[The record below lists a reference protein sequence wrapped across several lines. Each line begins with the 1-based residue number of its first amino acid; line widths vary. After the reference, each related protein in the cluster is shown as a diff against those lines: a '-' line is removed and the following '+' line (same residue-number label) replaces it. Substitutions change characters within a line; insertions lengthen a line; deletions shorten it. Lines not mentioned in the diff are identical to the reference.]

1 MYRPHPGHAPTKG
14 PAMRRN
20 VVVVTALALVLLAAP
35 TAHADVDVE
44 RAIDVYTRY
53 FNIRDRLLACE
64 QDRVVPY
71 LSAGQRRACRTL
83 RRRYTL
89 YAFYSESWDY
99 HFHCNTRR
107 CVETPERMPAANKP
121 IPRGARVY
129 R

>member
-1 MYRPHPGHAPTKG
+1 
-14 PAMRRN
+14 MRRIA
-20 VVVVTALALVLLAAP
+20 TLFAAFAFALVLIAAP
-35 TAHADVDVE
+35 AAQADADVD
-44 RAIDVYTRY
+44 RAIEVYTKY
-53 FNIRDRLLACE
+53 FNIRDRLLACQ

-89 YAFYSESWDY
+89 YAYYAESHDY

-107 CVETPERMPAANKP
+107 CPATPEQMPAADKP
-121 IPRGARVY
+121 IPRGAKVY